1 MKKQSCQL
9 ISLPELHIFAKKI
22 LSSLNSARCLTLS
35 GELGSGKT
43 TFVQQLGKLLKI
55 KNKIT
60 SPTFV
65 LLKVYSLPKN
75 NYQLR
80 SLCHVDLYRAQKG
93 SFLFLQEYLNN
104 PEVLTIIEWPDKIK
118 KLPTPRIDIKFQ
130 IISHH
135 TRRVSVNLKSGKK
148 KLGSP
153 LLAV

>member
-9 ISLPELHIFAKKI
+9 ISLSKLPIFAKKI
-22 LSSLNSARCLTLS
+22 LFTLNNTRCLTLS

-43 TFVQQLGKLLKI
+43 TFTQQIGKLLRI

-93 SFLFLQEYLNN
+93 SYLFLQEYLNN
-104 PEVLTIIEWPDKIK
+104 PEVLTVIEWPNKIK
-118 KLPTPRIDIKFQ
+118 KLPLPRIDIKFQ

-135 TRRVSVNLKSGKK
+135 TRKISVNLKSGKK
-148 KLGSP
+148 KL
-153 LLAV
+153 A